1 MTASEVTGVINVIIR
16 LAKRENLIRHRNVVH
31 DNTKNYKRDQCGH
44 KLPTKGHL
52 KGRTKVVHG
61 KIKKHKCTQCG
72 YCFGNN
78 GNLNKHMYHVHS
90 FVQDGRNYL

>member
-31 DNTKNYKRDQCGH
+31 DNMKNYKCDQCGH

-52 KGRTKVVHG
+52 KGRTNVY
-61 KIKKHKCTQCG
+61 T
-72 YCFGNN
+72 
-78 GNLNKHMYHVHS
+78 
-90 FVQDGRNYL
+90 GRLRSTNVPGVDMALVTRVI